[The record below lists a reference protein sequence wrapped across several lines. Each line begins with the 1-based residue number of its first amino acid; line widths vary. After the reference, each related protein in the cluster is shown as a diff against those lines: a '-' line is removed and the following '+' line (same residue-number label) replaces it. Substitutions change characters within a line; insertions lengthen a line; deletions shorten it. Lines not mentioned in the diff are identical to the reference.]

1 MEIIKYSLSIKTPV
15 AKKKKEKKRERET
28 EMSKT
33 LKQPLFV
40 YVFCRGVTLKVIL
53 SNS

>member
-1 MEIIKYSLSIKTPV
+1 MEITKYSLSIKTPV
-15 AKKKKEKKRERET
+15 AKKKRKKRERET